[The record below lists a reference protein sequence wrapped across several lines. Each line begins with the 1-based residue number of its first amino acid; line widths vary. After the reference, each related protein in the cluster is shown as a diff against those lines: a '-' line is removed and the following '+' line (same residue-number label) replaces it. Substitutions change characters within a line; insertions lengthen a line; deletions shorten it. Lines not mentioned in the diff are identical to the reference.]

1 MQKDLKKFSSINKPS
16 TIEGAGVGDS
26 LGERGWEG
34 VRDGCWRRQ
43 GAEGCQGASAGE
55 MMDVMRCDRLLLKS
69 FRQIS
74 KSGIAA

>member
-1 MQKDLKKFSSINKPS
+1 MGLRRPRPERMALRSRQ
-16 TIEGAGVGDS
+16 AGVGDS